1 VSVDNLQVQYG
12 TLESAAAKA
21 DATAEAFLD
30 QLSQLESQVK
40 AMVWQGGSGT
50 AFQGYFD
57 MVKGQLRPVQ
67 DTLHGLATQ
76 VRGASTKLQDSDQAV
91 AQAFRQG

>member
-1 VSVDNLQVQYG
+1 MSENLQVQYG
-12 TLESAAAKA
+12 TLESAAARA

-30 QLSQLESQVK
+30 QLNRLEGEVR
-40 AMVWQGGSGT
+40 AVVWQGGSGT
-50 AFQGYFD
+50 AFQGYFENL
-57 MVKGQLRPVQ
+57 KGQLRPVQ

-76 VRGASTKLQDSDQAV
+76 VRGAAQRLQESDQAV

>member
-1 VSVDNLQVQYG
+1 MADNLQVQYG

-30 QLSQLESQVK
+30 QLNQLESQIK

-57 MVKGQLRPVQ
+57 TVKSQLRPVQ
-67 DTLHGLATQ
+67 DTLHGLGTQ
-76 VRGASTKLQDSDQAV
+76 IRGAATKLQETDASV
-91 AQAFRQG
+91 AQAFQH

>member
-1 VSVDNLQVQYG
+1 VSENLQVQYG
-12 TLESAAAKA
+12 TLESAAGKA

-30 QLSQLESQVK
+30 QLNQLESQVK

-57 MVKGQLRPVQ
+57 TVKNQLRPVQ
-67 DTLHGLATQ
+67 ETLHGLGTQ
-76 VRGASTKLQDSDQAV
+76 IRGAARQLQESDQAI
-91 AQAFRQG
+91 ASSFQQG